1 MTQLLSYCV
10 AMASKVEIP
19 GTDQNVNLSDPVGS
33 VKSLIMA
40 GFAFM
45 LAIVAGVLGQRMY
58 NLVASS
64 TSVEEVDKI

>member
-1 MTQLLSYCV
+1 
-10 AMASKVEIP
+10 MATEVDIP
-19 GTDQNVNLSDPVGS
+19 GTDQDVDLSDPVGS
-33 VKSLIMA
+33 VKSLLMA

-58 NLVASS
+58 NLVANS